1 MLIAH
6 TRVYEYNTSFATATS
21 AFVPSVTLLR
31 KPDSPAN
38 LAHVKVLIA
47 CPSSAAGRIAPYA
60 LPSIL

>member
-6 TRVYEYNTSFATATS
+6 TRVYEDDSSFAVATS
-21 AFVPSVTLLR
+21 ALNPHVTLLR

>member
-1 MLIAH
+1 MLITH
-6 TRVYEYNTSFATATS
+6 TRVYEDDSSFAVATS
-21 AFVPSVTLLR
+21 ALNPHVTLLR

-47 CPSSAAGRIAPYA
+47 RSSSTSWRVASYA

>member
-6 TRVYEYNTSFATATS
+6 TRVYEDDSSFAVATS
-21 AFVPSVTLLR
+21 AFVPRVTLLR

-38 LAHVKVLIA
+38 LAHVKVLV
-47 CPSSAAGRIAPYA
+47 SGSASPAGGIAPYA

>member
-6 TRVYEYNTSFATATS
+6 TRVYEYNSGFATATS
-21 AFVPSVTLLR
+21 AFVPRVTLLR

-47 CPSSAAGRIAPYA
+47 RPSSPAGRIAPYA